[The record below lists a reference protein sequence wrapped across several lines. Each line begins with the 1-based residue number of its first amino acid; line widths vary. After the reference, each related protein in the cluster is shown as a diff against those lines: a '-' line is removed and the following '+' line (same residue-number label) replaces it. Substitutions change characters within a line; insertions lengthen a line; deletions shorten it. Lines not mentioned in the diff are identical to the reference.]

1 MKQGY
6 FSRSWQALRASDAW
20 FGKICLLA
28 LVSLIPLF
36 GPLVVSGYLLGWAR
50 DAAWGMDNPLPKRI
64 FGNEDGALY
73 RRGFF
78 ALVVS
83 LAFAAAVCVCVFVCM
98 GFFGLAAGAL
108 SALFGGRH
116 LAGILMFPALFGS
129 FGVFA
134 AGIVAAFAVQFF
146 VWVSLMRMSIYDTLS
161 SAFQIGHV
169 WSMIR
174 RDPAG
179 LIKIFFCSFLATLV
193 VGAAM
198 SIVWFVVLFLG
209 MIFAL
214 GMAGIADFSG
224 LSAYGFDGIALLG
237 LAAAAVFALAV
248 FYLSIVCGVM
258 IQALVYRS
266 LGYWT
271 ARFDVASWG
280 SQDDPLPPT
289 AFQRGWF
296 S

>member
-6 FSRSWQALRASDAW
+6 FSRAWQAIRTSDAW
-20 FGKICLLA
+20 LGKICLLA

-78 ALVVS
+78 ALVIS
-83 LAFAAAVCVCVFVCM
+83 LAMGLVVCVCVFVCM
-98 GFFGLAAGAL
+98 SFFGLAAGAF
-108 SALFGGRH
+108 SSLFGGTH
-116 LAGILMFPALFGS
+116 LAGMLMFPALFES
-129 FGVFA
+129 FGVLAVGIA
-134 AGIVAAFAVQFF
+134 AVFAVQFF
-146 VWVSLMRMSIYDTLS
+146 VWVSLMRMSIYDTLGS
-161 SAFQIGHV
+161 GFQFGHI
-169 WSMIR
+169 WDMIR

-179 LIKIFFCSFLATLV
+179 LLKIFFCSLLASLI
-193 VGAAM
+193 VGAVM
-198 SIVWFVVLFLG
+198 SVVWSVVVFLG
-209 MIFAL
+209 MIVCM
-214 GMAGIADFSG
+214 GIAGIADFSG
-224 LSAYGFDGIALLG
+224 LSAYGFEGIALLG
-237 LAAAAVFALAV
+237 FVAAALFALAV
-248 FYLSIVCGVM
+248 FYLSIVCSVV

-280 SQDDPLPPT
+280 SQDDPLPFT
-289 AFQRGWF
+289 ALQRG
-296 S
+296 